1 MSKRDITS
9 GDFKNAQHRT
19 FGSLVICKNC
29 GVFEM
34 MPQEELNGVV
44 RTLMELPD
52 KKIDAFFY
60 DCGLTF
66 ETERRRVGMK
76 ALTPLVLKDIR
87 KNKEYSTAFVLLRTE
102 HSRSAIM
109 NALTKAIGFKPSGR
123 T

>member
-1 MSKRDITS
+1 MSTRGKAS
-9 GDFKNAQHRT
+9 GDFKNEHHRT

-44 RTLMELPD
+44 RVLMELPD
-52 KKIDAFFY
+52 KTIDAFFY
-60 DCGLTF
+60 DCGMLF
-66 ETERRRVGMK
+66 ENERRRIGMK
-76 ALTPLVLKDIR
+76 ALTPLILKDIR
-87 KNKEYSTAFVLLRTE
+87 KNKEYSTSFVLLRTE

-109 NALTKAIGFKPSGR
+109 NALNKAIGFKPGR